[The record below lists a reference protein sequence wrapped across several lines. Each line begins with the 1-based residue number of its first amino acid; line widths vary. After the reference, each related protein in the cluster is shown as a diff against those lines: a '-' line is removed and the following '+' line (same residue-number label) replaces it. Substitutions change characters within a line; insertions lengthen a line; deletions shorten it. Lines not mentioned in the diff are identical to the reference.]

1 MKTRKS
7 LQRLSAPMSALGQ
20 KRTFAP
26 QKVMSALPPKAD
38 MCDANRDVRFGPK
51 ADIGLTALVTKTHGR
66 SRKRLIGRLLNTA
79 KHNGTKNRDCGCRN
93 AGKEE
98 GSHKQPSLC
107 LHNGSIGTSRNGL
120 YSHCPKRRI

>member
-1 MKTRKS
+1 MKTRKK
-7 LQRLSAPMSALGQ
+7 LATPVGA
-20 KRTFAP
+20 
-26 QKVMSALPPKAD
+26 
-38 MCDANRDVRFGPK
+38 DVRFGSK
-51 ADIGLTALVTKTHGR
+51 ADICAAKGHVRFTPESGHVRCKQGCPLLKRTFGLTALVTKTHGR

-79 KHNGTKNRDCGCRN
+79 KHNGTKNRDCDCRN

-107 LHNGSIGTSRNGL
+107 LRNGSIGTSRNGL